1 MKKKITALLAVFL
14 VLTAL
19 GSSALAAE
27 GGTYIRDPGGIL
39 TAEECAALESRAADI
54 AARSGCGVYAALTD
68 DGGSDIFASAAK
80 LYHDGGFGE
89 GAGRDGV
96 LLLVDT
102 AARGYAVFVY
112 GEGAEAIFDAQGQSA
127 LEDSFLPAF
136 GGDDWCGGIDA
147 YLSACGAQLAQE
159 EAGES
164 PVGAILTAV
173 GGSCAV
179 AMVICL
185 ALKGRMKSVRRR
197 EEAGRYA
204 AFGGFELTASEDR
217 FTHTTESRRRIEKKE
232 SRSESGGGGSGRSGK
247 F

>member
-1 MKKKITALLAVFL
+1 MKQKITALLAAFL

-19 GSSALAAE
+19 ASSALAAE
-27 GGTYIRDPGGIL
+27 GGAYIQDPGGIL
-39 TAEECAALESRAADI
+39 TAQERAALESRAADI
-54 AARSGCGVYAALTD
+54 TKRSGCGVYAALTG
-68 DGGSDIFASAAK
+68 GGSDIFAAAAK
-80 LYHDGGFGE
+80 LYRDGGFGE

-102 AARGYAVFVY
+102 AARGYAMFVY
-112 GEGAEAIFDAQGQSA
+112 GEGAEAVFDAQGQSA

-136 GGDDWCGGIDA
+136 GAGDWHGGIAA
-147 YLSACGAQLAQE
+147 YLSACDEQLAD
-159 EAGES
+159 AGES
-164 PVGAILTAV
+164 PVGAVLTAV

-179 AMVICL
+179 AMVVCL
-185 ALKGRMKSVRRR
+185 VLKGRMKSVRRR
-197 EEAGRYA
+197 DEAGRYA
-204 AFGGFELTASEDR
+204 AFGGFELTASEDH